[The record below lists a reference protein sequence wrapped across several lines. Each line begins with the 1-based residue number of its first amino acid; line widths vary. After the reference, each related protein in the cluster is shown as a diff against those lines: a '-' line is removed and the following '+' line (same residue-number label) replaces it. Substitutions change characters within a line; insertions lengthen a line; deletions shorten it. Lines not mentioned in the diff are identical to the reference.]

1 MDSGLFIDNVK
12 VEKANAMKKYNR
24 LKKIADLFR
33 FFEICVV
40 LILLSWFSTRLP
52 VTFRIFSDYFRYIYV
67 VVVSPC
73 FVFLLGNIIILT
85 LFLKS
90 GQFGQNSTGSCSG
103 TDLYDEFV
111 KNSSNRDKI
120 RSDISSP
127 VPEVKISTPV
137 PEVVV
142 EEKESSAPAPE
153 IVVYQ
158 DKQIQSEE
166 QKVTNTHLETT
177 KDETKKIY
185 RRTQSENLK
194 QHEKPKRDLRRT
206 KTEKS
211 SSSSSSNSR
220 ENEKEESN
228 VVEEE
233 LSNEEFQRRIEAFI
247 AKQVKFLREESMAIV
262 PQQSE

>member
-12 VEKANAMKKYNR
+12 VEKANAMMKYNR

-40 LILLSWFSTRLP
+40 LILLSWFSTRVP
-52 VTFRIFSDYFRYIYV
+52 VTFRVLSDYFRHICV

-73 FVFLLGNIIILT
+73 FVFLLGNVIVLT

-90 GQFGQNSTGSCSG
+90 GQFGQSSTGISSG

-111 KNSSNRDKI
+111 KNSCNRDKI
-120 RSDISSP
+120 RSDISSS
-127 VPEVKISTPV
+127 VPEINISP
-137 PEVVV
+137 PISEVITV
-142 EEKESSAPAPE
+142 EEKEISSPAPE
-153 IVVYQ
+153 IVVYE

-166 QKVTNTHLETT
+166 QTITDNIDTT
-177 KDETKKIY
+177 KHQKIY

-206 KTEKS
+206 KTEKRR
-211 SSSSSSNSR
+211 R
-220 ENEKEESN
+220 ERKE
-228 VVEEE
+228 
-233 LSNEEFQRRIEAFI
+233 
-247 AKQVKFLREESMAIV
+247 
-262 PQQSE
+262 